1 MGISTPPS
9 LAERAGRMLGRAG
22 RALARVDARAQRW
35 LAEHGLGEG
44 LAWAASWLI
53 KIVVLGVL
61 HYAAFW
67 LALLLLFAV
76 VAAWVARNA
85 DPGDQEEV
93 EPEWR
98 EGHSGFGLYDK
109 NEWRHDIGDSD

>member
-1 MGISTPPS
+1 MGISTPTS
-9 LAERAGRMLGRAG
+9 LTERAGRMLGSAG
-22 RALARVDARAQRW
+22 RVLARVDARAQWW

-53 KIVVLGVL
+53 KIVVLGILLYV
-61 HYAAFW
+61 AFW

-76 VAAWVARNA
+76 VAAWIARSA
-85 DPGDQEEV
+85 ASVGQEEA

-98 EGHSGFGLYDK
+98 EGHAGFGLYDK